1 MALTQPEVC
10 RSELRAGCSKT
21 EIAFKTA
28 KRCFRLSVV
37 QSAIESIELFCTST
51 RRTRPA
57 DRLPSS
63 PWQHDRDHPRPRPG
77 LLGSHAKMPC
87 GFQPAGHWGFPRHRV
102 ATYCLVGSKPFTT
115 VSLLAQEPCPSV
127 SFCYGREFLST
138 ALPTSMTPPP
148 DPRFSGDW
156 AAAGEKDKARRA
168 E

>member
-37 QSAIESIELFCTST
+37 QSAIENIELFCTST
-51 RRTRPA
+51 RRTQPA

-63 PWQHDRDHPRPRPG
+63 PWEHDRDHPRPRPG

-87 GFQPAGHWGFPRHRV
+87 GFDGRPLGFPETPGGHIRPF
-102 ATYCLVGSKPFTT
+102 TCLVGSRGIR
-115 VSLLAQEPCPSV
+115 SV

-156 AAAGEKDKARRA
+156 AAAVEKDKARRA